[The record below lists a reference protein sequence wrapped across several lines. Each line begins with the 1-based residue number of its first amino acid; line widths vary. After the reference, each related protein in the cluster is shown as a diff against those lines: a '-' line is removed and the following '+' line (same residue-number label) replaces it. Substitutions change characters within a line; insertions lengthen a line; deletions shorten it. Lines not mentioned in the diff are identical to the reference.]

1 MAAQKGR
8 LFLLKQGTAA
18 LGTTIAGLRATRFRV
33 NQDTV
38 DVTTKDA
45 TNQWRELLAGA
56 GVRSFA
62 VEASGVFQD
71 SAVEETVRG
80 YAFAGTANAF
90 GLIFENG
97 DKIDGSFIVTAFERS
112 GDHDGEEQYSLTLT
126 SAGAISFTA
135 GP

>member
-18 LGTTIAGLRATRFRV
+18 AGTTIAGLRATRFRV
-33 NQDTV
+33 NQQTV
-38 DVTTKDA
+38 EVTNKDS

-56 GVRSFA
+56 GVRSLA
-62 VEASGVFQD
+62 IEASGVFQD

-90 GLIFENG
+90 GLVFENL
-97 DKIDGSFIVTAFERS
+97 DKIDGSFIVSSFERA
-112 GDHDGEEQYSLTLT
+112 GDHDDEEQYSLTLE
-126 SAGAISFTA
+126 SAGAITFTA
-135 GP
+135 G

>member
-18 LGTTIAGLRATRFRV
+18 AGTTIAGLRATRFRV
-33 NQDTV
+33 NQRSV
-38 DVTTKDA
+38 ETTSKDS

-56 GVRSFA
+56 GVRTLTI
-62 VEASGVFQD
+62 EASGVFQD

-80 YAFAGTANAF
+80 YAFAGSVNAF

-97 DKIDGSFIVTAFERS
+97 DKIDGSFQITSFERS
-112 GDHDGEEQYSLTLT
+112 GDHDGEEQYALTLE
-126 SAGAISFTA
+126 SAGAIAFTA
-135 GP
+135 G